1 MPEIEFP
8 KLTRPP
14 LREALLDIRL
24 REELPASVLSKFEAP
39 KGFPVRKEMKHGQ
52 FQLQAEPDKPFAA
65 KVLTEEALGIR
76 YEREDGSEVVQLRRN
91 GMTYSIL
98 KDYPGWSVL
107 RGEAQAVWQGFLA
120 ASGTVIIQ
128 RMAVRYINA
137 ISIPLGADYD
147 EHLTTAPRIPKSVPQ
162 LVTGFMQRVLVPFA
176 EDTATA
182 IITQT
187 FEPPTIAVLDIDIFA
202 LCSLDGASA
211 DIWLKL
217 DRLRGI
223 ADRIF
228 FSSLTEKVI
237 ESYR

>member
-14 LREALLDIRL
+14 LREALVDIRL
-24 REELPASVLSKFEAP
+24 REELPASVLSKFETP
-39 KGFPVRKEMKHGQ
+39 KGFPVRKPMKHGQ

-65 KVLTEEALGIR
+65 KVLTEEALGMR
-76 YEREDGSEVVQLRRN
+76 YEREDGSEVVQFRRN

-98 KDYPGWSVL
+98 KDYPGWSVF
-107 RGEAQAVWQGFLA
+107 RERAQSVWQSFLV
-120 ASGTVIIQ
+120 ASGAVNVQ
-128 RMAVRYINA
+128 RLAVRYINA
-137 ISIPLGADYD
+137 VSIPFGADYD
-147 EHLTTAPRIPKSVPQ
+147 EYLTTAPRIPKSVPQ
-162 LVTGFMQRVLVPFA
+162 FVTGFMQRVLVPFA
-176 EDTATA
+176 EDAATA

-187 FEPPTIAVLDIDIFA
+187 FEPPTNAVLDLDIFA
-202 LCSLDGASA
+202 LCSLDGASG
-211 DIWLKL
+211 DIWMKL

-237 ESYR
+237 ESYK